1 MFDGKKNFKFS
12 NVYFFL
18 NRIQKNLSSA
28 SSLKR
33 EFLGDYSLNSQTLHV
48 LQWNCLAQGLSNPQD
63 NFVRVN
69 KQTVA
74 YDTRRWRILEQILIR
89 QPDLCALEEIDIYDC
104 FLKEQLTKY
113 G

>member
-1 MFDGKKNFKFS
+1 MFDGKKIS
-12 NVYFFL
+12 NSQMYIFFLL

-28 SSLKR
+28 SLKR